1 MNRIDL
7 IARILKEVVNDL
19 IVRNTIK
26 KLYN

>member
-7 IARILKEVVNDL
+7 IARILNEVVNDL